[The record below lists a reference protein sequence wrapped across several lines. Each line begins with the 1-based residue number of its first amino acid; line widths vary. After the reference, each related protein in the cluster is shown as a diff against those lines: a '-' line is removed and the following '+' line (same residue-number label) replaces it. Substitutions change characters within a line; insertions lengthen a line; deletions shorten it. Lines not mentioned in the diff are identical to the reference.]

1 MKKMLLI
8 MALLFGAL
16 FGALPLASATIF
28 YTNDWGSVKEGPA
41 PANNNAILQS
51 YYGWTVIANSQ
62 NGPWVVNTGEY
73 IGTGNYPGA
82 NDPAN
87 GLGLPSNAAY
97 MSGLVYTN
105 QTPQGGMIFTTNG
118 AGPGLFGDSAFTS
131 IVNPASIS
139 NLTLN
144 VEFYYNGTYLTNY
157 FAVQV
162 GGQWYAE
169 TSDQFPSFL
178 NPGGNTFT
186 NVALVLTNSANVWS
200 PVTIDS
206 SLHFVTIGSPG
217 SPPNF
222 SQTLTGIGIIELCNT
237 SIGSGTPGG
246 NYSMIVINQGPSD
259 FPNSPATNTI
269 GALTPLGVYAGGG
282 VTFAPSFTGTPT
294 LVYRWQTNGVNIG
307 IGANVAS
314 STGSHYLG
322 AQTTLLIITNVSAN
336 DALLGITNFSVVVT
350 NFFGKATNSGI
361 TLNVITP
368 PPGLLYAE
376 LFPLVGSD
384 GGASLP
390 GVGWA
395 AASSGTYGIFSQ
407 GGNSFGSTVGG
418 GTVFDYAGAAATNVF
433 YTTITNDPGLSGLP
447 FRTITNANYPTITFQ
462 CAFSLGGAG
471 ALSDM
476 QVHWA
481 VQMRDSVGGTN
492 WYYSASPIQP
502 VLSGYLTNQF
512 AFSTAA
518 TNWNNMT
525 IVSNV
530 ATLGGPA
537 SGALAGKITGAGLVI
552 VHTAVSDMNFENFEI
567 TTNAVAILPPVIG
580 TDYPIDVGV
589 PSGGGASFGVAT
601 VTGSQPFGYYWK
613 TNGDLVNDGGRV
625 SGATTATLTIANLN
639 ANDNGMQIIA
649 FVTNSAGTDESDSGL
664 NGNPGNPTTLTVTNG
679 PVGEI
684 YLDEFPFVGP
694 VTGNYP
700 IGSVGWSE
708 AVSGTPFPVFRR
720 GTAGL
725 TDQGDGAVFAFF
737 GSAATNVY
745 YTTTAT
751 DTNQA
756 GLPFPNINLAS
767 YPSLNISVDI
777 APFTNSANVT
787 AFLAVQLNGA
797 NWYVAASALPVP
809 KVDSST
815 YATYT
820 IAFNP
825 AAANWKNLTVTP
837 GTGGTI
843 GSTAASNLKG
853 VMTGAG
859 LVFVTV
865 GAGGTLNFDNFL
877 ITGTGVGG
885 INVGPLTGGN
895 VNLTWVGNPAVRLQS
910 TTNLLSNWQDV
921 PNTLGLY
928 SQPVSVTGPQ
938 KFFRLKTP

>member
-1 MKKMLLI
+1 

-16 FGALPLASATIF
+16 PLALATTF

-41 PANNNAILQS
+41 PADNNAILQS
-51 YYGWTVIANSQ
+51 YYGWTVIASSQ
-62 NGPWVVNTGEY
+62 NGPWVGNSGEY
-73 IGTGNYPGA
+73 IGTGNYA
-82 NDPAN
+82 SATDPAN

-105 QTPQGGMIFTTNG
+105 QALQGAMIFTTNG
-118 AGPGLFGDSAFTS
+118 AGAGIYGDSAFSS

-144 VEFYYNGTYLTNY
+144 VEFYYSATYLTNY

-169 TSDQFPSFL
+169 TSDQFPSFT
-178 NPGGNTFT
+178 PPSGNTFT
-186 NVALVLTNSANVWS
+186 NVTLVLTNSANVWS

-206 SLHFVTIGSPG
+206 SLKFITIGSPG

-222 SQTLTGIGIIELCNT
+222 TQPLTGIGIIELCNT

-246 NYSMIVINQGPSD
+246 NYNMIIINQGPSD
-259 FPNSPATNTI
+259 FPNSPAANTVT
-269 GALTPLGVYAGGG
+269 AVTPLGVYAGGG
-282 VTFAPSFTGTPT
+282 VTFAPSFSGTPT

-314 STGSHYLG
+314 ATGSHYLG
-322 AQTTLLIITNVSAN
+322 AQTTLLTITNVSAN
-336 DALLGITNFSVVVT
+336 DALSGITNFSVVVT

-361 TLNVITP
+361 TLNIITP

-384 GGASLP
+384 GGSSLP

-418 GTVFDYAGAAATNVF
+418 GTVYDYTGIPATNVF
-433 YTTITNDPGLSGLP
+433 YTTITNDTGLSGLP

-481 VQMRDSVGGTN
+481 VQMRDSVAGTN
-492 WYYSASPIQP
+492 WYYSASPINP

-518 TNWNNMT
+518 TNWNSMT

-530 ATLGGPA
+530 ATLGGSA
-537 SGALAGKITGAGLVI
+537 SGALVGKITGAGLVI

-567 TTNAVAILPPVIG
+567 TTNAVVVLPPVIG
-580 TDYPIDVGV
+580 SDYPNDVGV

-601 VTGSQPFGYYWK
+601 VTGSPPFTYGWT
-613 TNGDLVNDGGRV
+613 TNGGAVHDGGRA
-625 SGATTATLTIANLN
+625 SGSTTATLTIANLN

-649 FVTNSAGTDESDSGL
+649 FVTNSAGTDESDSGDAY
-664 NGNPGNPTTLTVTNG
+664 GQATTLTVTNG

-684 YLDEFPFVGP
+684 YLEQFPFVGP

-700 IGSVGWSE
+700 IGSVGWGE
-708 AVSGTPFPVFRR
+708 AVSGTPFPVFQR
-720 GTAGL
+720 GTPGL
-725 TDQGDGAVFAFF
+725 IDQGDGAVFAFF

-756 GLPFPNINLAS
+756 GLPFPNINLAC
-767 YPSLNISVDI
+767 YPSLNFSVDI

-787 AFLAVQLNGA
+787 AFQAVQLNGA

-820 IAFNP
+820 AAFNP
-825 AAANWKNLTVTP
+825 TAANWKNLTVTP

-843 GSTAASNLKG
+843 ESTAASNLTG

-865 GAGGTLNFDNFL
+865 GAGGAVNFDNFM

-895 VNLTWVGNPAVRLQS
+895 VNLAWVGNPAVRLQS

>member
-1 MKKMLLI
+1 

-16 FGALPLASATIF
+16 FGALSLASATTF

-62 NGPWVVNTGEY
+62 NGPWINGSGEY
-73 IGTGNYPGA
+73 VGTGNYSGA

-97 MSGLVYTN
+97 MTGVVYTN
-105 QTPQGGMIFTTNG
+105 QTPQGVMIYTING

-131 IVNPASIS
+131 IVNPAAIS

-144 VEFYYNGTYLTNY
+144 VEFYYTATYLTNY

-169 TSDQFPSFL
+169 TSDQFPSFA

-206 SLHFVTIGSPG
+206 SLKFITIGSPG
-217 SPPNF
+217 SPPDF

-237 SIGSGTPGG
+237 NIGTGTPGG
-246 NYSMIVINQGPSD
+246 NYNQIVINQGA
-259 FPNSPATNTI
+259 FATAPATNTI

-282 VTFAPSFTGTPT
+282 VTFAPSFAGTPI
-294 LVYRWQTNGVNIG
+294 LVFRWQTNGVNIG

-314 STGSHYLG
+314 ATGSHYLG
-322 AQTTLLIITNVSAN
+322 AQTTSLTITNVSAN
-336 DALLGITNFSVVVT
+336 DALLGVTNFSVAVT
-350 NFFGKATNSGI
+350 NLLGKATNSGI
-361 TLNVITP
+361 TLNIVTP

-376 LFPLVGSD
+376 LFPLIGSD

-395 AASSGTYGIFSQ
+395 TATSAGSTFGIFSQ

-418 GTVFDYAGAAATNVF
+418 GAVYEYSPGVATNVF
-433 YTTITNDPGLSGLP
+433 YTTITNDTGLSGLP
-447 FRTITNANYPTITFQ
+447 FPTITNANYPAITFQ

-476 QVHWA
+476 QVYWA
-481 VQMRDSVGGTN
+481 VQMRDSVAGTN
-492 WYYSASPIQP
+492 WYYTASPVQP

-518 TNWNNMT
+518 TNWNNLT

-530 ATLGGPA
+530 ATLGGSA
-537 SGALAGKITGAGLVI
+537 SGALVGKITGAGLVF
-552 VHTAVSDMNFENFEI
+552 VHTAEADMNFENFEI
-567 TTNAVAILPPVIG
+567 ITNAVSILPPVIG

-601 VTGSQPFGYYWK
+601 VTGSPPFTYGWT
-613 TNGDLVNDGGRV
+613 TNGVAVHDGGRV
-625 SGATTATLTIANLN
+625 SGSTTATLTIANLN
-639 ANDNGMQIIA
+639 ANDNNMQIIA
-649 FVTNSAGTDESDSGL
+649 FVTNSAGTDESDNYLGI
-664 NGNPGNPTTLTVTNG
+664 PTTLTVTNG

-684 YLDEFPFVGP
+684 YLEQFPFVGP

-700 IGSVGWSE
+700 IGSVGWGE
-708 AVSGTPFPVFRR
+708 AVSGTPFPVFQR

-777 APFTNSANVT
+777 APYTNSANVT
-787 AFLAVQLNGA
+787 AYLAVQLNGT
-797 NWYVAASALPVP
+797 NWYVAASSLPVP
-809 KVDSST
+809 TVDSP
-815 YATYT
+815 TYT
-820 IAFNP
+820 TYTTAFNP
-825 AAANWKNLTVTP
+825 TAANWKNLTVTP

-865 GAGGTLNFDNFL
+865 GTGGTLNFDNFL

-895 VNLTWVGNPAVRLQS
+895 VNLTWVGNPAVKLQS
-910 TTNLLSNWQDV
+910 STNLSSIYWQDV
-921 PNTLGLY
+921 PNTYGLY
-928 SQPVSVTGPQ
+928 SQPESITGPQ